1 MRIFGREPVYIL
13 GFLAAALQALTAF
26 GLDVT
31 ATQQTLVN
39 TFAAAVV
46 GVITAVVLKT
56 GALAAALLGFAQ
68 AGMALAV
75 GFGLDW
81 STDMQGKVMAAVAAL
96 LALWLREKVTAP
108 VPQTGLEQSSPVKP
122 AATVGG

>member
-1 MRIFGREPVYIL
+1 MRILGREPVYIL

-31 ATQQTLVN
+31 ENQQTLVN

-108 VPQTGLEQSSPVKP
+108 VPTTGLEQSSPVKAP
-122 AATVGG
+122 TAVGG

>member
-31 ATQQTLVN
+31 ETQQALVN

-56 GALAAALLGFAQ
+56 GALAAVLLGFAQ
-68 AGMALAV
+68 SGMALAV

-108 VPQTGLEQSSPVKP
+108 VPSTGLEQSSPVKAP
-122 AATVGG
+122 ATVGG

>member
-1 MRIFGREPVYIL
+1 MRTFGREPVYIL
-13 GFLAAALQALTAF
+13 GFIAAALQALTAF

-31 ATQQTLVN
+31 ETQQTLVN
-39 TFAAAVV
+39 AFAAAIV
-46 GVITAVVLKT
+46 GVITAIVLKA

-68 AGMALAV
+68 TGMALIV

-81 STDMQGKVMAAVAAL
+81 STDMQGKVMAAIAAL

-108 VPQTGLEQSSPVKP
+108 VPAVPLEQSSPVKSAP
-122 AATVGG
+122 ASV

>member
-31 ATQQTLVN
+31 ETQQTLVN
-39 TFAAAVV
+39 AFAAAVV

-56 GALAAALLGFAQ
+56 GAPAAALLGFAQ
-68 AGMALAV
+68 SGMALAV

-108 VPQTGLEQSSPVKP
+108 VPTTGLEQSSPVKAP
-122 AATVGG
+122 TAVGG

>member
-13 GFLAAALQALTAF
+13 GFIAAGLQALTAF

-31 ATQQTLVN
+31 ETQQTLVN
-39 TFAAAVV
+39 FFAAAIV
-46 GVITAVVLKT
+46 GVITAIVLKA

-68 AGMALAV
+68 SGMALAV

-81 STDMQGKVMAAVAAL
+81 STDMQGKVMAAIAAL
-96 LALWLREKVTAP
+96 LALWLREKVIAP
-108 VPQTGLEQSSPVKP
+108 VPSTSLEQSSPVKAPTP
-122 AATVGG
+122 AGV

>member
-1 MRIFGREPVYIL
+1 MRIFGREPVYVL
-13 GFLAAALQALTAF
+13 GFIAAGFQALTAF

-31 ATQQTLVN
+31 ETQQTLVN
-39 TFAAAVV
+39 FFAAAVV
-46 GVITAVVLKT
+46 GVITAIVLKT

-68 AGMALAV
+68 SGMALAV

-108 VPQTGLEQSSPVKP
+108 VPLTGLELSSPVKAP
-122 AATVGG
+122 ATVGG